1 MGAPASSTPAREAG
15 APATDGHSAGQA
27 PLAPD
32 QHGGLDVFDAA
43 GRLDGRVLEHPRL
56 GRIAI
61 RRLRPD
67 DADLLAGFFAGLSE
81 QSRHWFHPHAFD
93 RATAERICAGGGI
106 QQPPHNPDRPDTPR
120 EIYWLLVVSRAGRE
134 AAAGYG
140 FYLRWDQPQPALG
153 IAIGD
158 AFQNAGLGRSLMQFL
173 LDVAR
178 SHGRSGVRLT
188 VYDDNRRARHLYE
201 RFGFTTR
208 RLVHHMQLDFTAP
221 GGGPIR
227 PSAGDAGESRVP
239 PGAGSLLEERASA
252 RRDPITDTGGT

>member
-1 MGAPASSTPAREAG
+1 M
-15 APATDGHSAGQA
+15 DGHPAGQA
-27 PLAPD
+27 PSAPD
-32 QHGGLDVFDAA
+32 QHDGSDVFDAA

-67 DADLLAGFFAGLSE
+67 DADVLAGFFAGLSE

-106 QQPPHNPDRPDTPR
+106 QQPPENPDRPDTPR
-120 EIYWLLVVSRAGRE
+120 EIYWLLVVSPAGRDE
-134 AAAGYG
+134 VAGYG

-158 AFQNAGLGRSLMQFL
+158 AFQNAGLGRILMQFL
-173 LDVAR
+173 LDAAR

-188 VYDDNRRARHLYE
+188 VYDDNHRARHLYE

-208 RLVHHMQLDFTAP
+208 RLVHHMQLDFGAP
-221 GGGPIR
+221 AGGAAH
-227 PSAGDAGESRVP
+227 PSVGERGGSRFPPAGDRTLREGRDH
-239 PGAGSLLEERASA
+239 A
-252 RRDPITDTGGT
+252 RRDQITDTGGT